1 LFCFQVEEKP
11 DSAIAIQPRETQLE
25 SRIAKFIS
33 LICDVSMMKQ
43 QMMEIGWLF
52 DLSIKSKSK
61 ALVVLHWWFFHSEL
75 FTPVLYAFFVFLVY
89 HNIS

>member
-1 LFCFQVEEKP
+1 LFCFQVKEKP

-25 SRIAKFIS
+25 SRVAKFIS
-33 LICDVSMMKQ
+33 LICNVSMMKQ

-61 ALVVLHWWFFHSEL
+61 AD
-75 FTPVLYAFFVFLVY
+75 AQFVSLNF
-89 HNIS
+89 